1 MINKW
6 ISLKMNIKNHIIK
19 HFIKF
24 KVVHSIPG
32 RLRLKVNNASKIPQ
46 EAKEYDKYVVQGLKM
61 LDGIKDVEFNYITGS
76 VVITYDTKKTYEE
89 KIVKWINKV
98 IDIVLGDFKLIE
110 ENGQDNLEFVIDTL
124 EQKLNEAIKTI

>member
-1 MINKW
+1 
-6 ISLKMNIKNHIIK
+6 MNIKNHIIK

-24 KVVHSIPG
+24 KVAHSIPG

-61 LDGIKDVEFNYITGS
+61 LDGIKDVEFNYVTGS

>member
-1 MINKW
+1 M
-6 ISLKMNIKNHIIK
+6 
-19 HFIKF
+19 
-24 KVVHSIPG
+24 
-32 RLRLKVNNASKIPQ
+32 
-46 EAKEYDKYVVQGLKM
+46 
-61 LDGIKDVEFNYITGS
+61 DVEFNYITGS

>member
-1 MINKW
+1 
-6 ISLKMNIKNHIIK
+6 MNIKNHIIK
-19 HFIKF
+19 
-24 KVVHSIPG
+24 HSIPG
-32 RLRLKVNNASKIPQ
+32 RLRLKVSNASKIPQ

-61 LDGIKDVEFNYITGS
+61 LDGIKDVEFNYVTGS

>member
-1 MINKW
+1 
-6 ISLKMNIKNHIIK
+6 MNIKNHIIK

-32 RLRLKVNNASKIPQ
+32 RLWLKVSNASKIPQ

>member
-1 MINKW
+1 
-6 ISLKMNIKNHIIK
+6 MNIKNHIIK

-46 EAKEYDKYVVQGLKM
+46 EEKEYDKYLVQGLKM
-61 LDGIKDVEFNYITGS
+61 LDGIKDLEFNYITGS

>member
-1 MINKW
+1 
-6 ISLKMNIKNHIIK
+6 MNIKNHIIK

-32 RLRLKVNNASKIPQ
+32 GLRLKVSNASKIPQ

-61 LDGIKDVEFNYITGS
+61 LEGITDVEFNYITGS
-76 VVITYDTKKTYEE
+76 VVINYDTKKTYEE
-89 KIVKWINKV
+89 KIIKWINKV

-110 ENGQDNLEFVIDTL
+110 ENGQDNIEFVIDTL

>member
-1 MINKW
+1 
-6 ISLKMNIKNHIIK
+6 MNIKNHIIK

-32 RLRLKVNNASKIPQ
+32 RLKVNNASKIPQ

>member
-1 MINKW
+1 
-6 ISLKMNIKNHIIK
+6 MNIKNHIIK

-89 KIVKWINKV
+89 KIVIWINKV

-124 EQKLNEAIKTI
+124 EQKLTEAIKTI

>member
-1 MINKW
+1 
-6 ISLKMNIKNHIIK
+6 MNIKNHIIK

-76 VVITYDTKKTYEE
+76 VVITYDTKNTYEE
-89 KIVKWINKV
+89 KSVKWINKV

>member
-1 MINKW
+1 
-6 ISLKMNIKNHIIK
+6 MNIKNHIIK

-98 IDIVLGDFKLIE
+98 IDIVLGDFKLI
-110 ENGQDNLEFVIDTL
+110 
-124 EQKLNEAIKTI
+124 

>member
-1 MINKW
+1 
-6 ISLKMNIKNHIIK
+6 
-19 HFIKF
+19 
-24 KVVHSIPG
+24 
-32 RLRLKVNNASKIPQ
+32 
-46 EAKEYDKYVVQGLKM
+46 M

>member
-1 MINKW
+1 
-6 ISLKMNIKNHIIK
+6 MNIKNHIIK
-19 HFIKF
+19 HCIKF

-61 LDGIKDVEFNYITGS
+61 LDGIKDLEFNYITGS

>member
-1 MINKW
+1 
-6 ISLKMNIKNHIIK
+6 MNIKNHIIK

-24 KVVHSIPG
+24 KVAHSIPG
-32 RLRLKVNNASKIPQ
+32 RLRLKVSNASKIPQ

-61 LDGIKDVEFNYITGS
+61 LDGIKDVEFNYVTGS

-98 IDIVLGDFKLIE
+98 IDIVLGDFKLIA

>member
-1 MINKW
+1 
-6 ISLKMNIKNHIIK
+6 MNIKNHIIK

-32 RLRLKVNNASKIPQ
+32 RLRLKVNNASKIP
-46 EAKEYDKYVVQGLKM
+46 
-61 LDGIKDVEFNYITGS
+61 GS

-124 EQKLNEAIKTI
+124 

>member
-1 MINKW
+1 
-6 ISLKMNIKNHIIK
+6 MNIKNHIIK

-46 EAKEYDKYVVQGLKM
+46 ESKEYDKYVVQGLKM
-61 LDGIKDVEFNYITGS
+61 LDGIKDLEFNYITGS

-89 KIVKWINKV
+89 KIVKWIYKV
-98 IDIVLGDFKLIE
+98 IDIVLGDF
-110 ENGQDNLEFVIDTL
+110 
-124 EQKLNEAIKTI
+124 

>member
-1 MINKW
+1 
-6 ISLKMNIKNHIIK
+6 MNIKNHIIK

-24 KVVHSIPG
+24 KVVHLIPG
-32 RLRLKVNNASKIPQ
+32 RLRLKVSNASKIPQ

-61 LDGIKDVEFNYITGS
+61 LEGITDVEFNYITGS
-76 VVITYDTKKTYEE
+76 VVINYDTKKTYEE
-89 KIVKWINKV
+89 KIIKWINKV

-110 ENGQDNLEFVIDTL
+110 ENGQDNIEFVIDTL

>member
-1 MINKW
+1 MSSIYWVIESNK
-6 ISLKMNIKNHIIK
+6 SL
-19 HFIKF
+19 FILND
-24 KVVHSIPG
+24 S
-32 RLRLKVNNASKIPQ
+32 LS
-46 EAKEYDKYVVQGLKM
+46 
-61 LDGIKDVEFNYITGS
+61 DVYKRQGS

-124 EQKLNEAIKTI
+124 EQKLNEEMCIRDRYYRSIY

>member
-1 MINKW
+1 
-6 ISLKMNIKNHIIK
+6 
-19 HFIKF
+19 
-24 KVVHSIPG
+24 
-32 RLRLKVNNASKIPQ
+32 
-46 EAKEYDKYVVQGLKM
+46 M

-89 KIVKWINKV
+89 KIVKWVNKV

>member
-1 MINKW
+1 
-6 ISLKMNIKNHIIK
+6 MNIKNHIIK

-89 KIVKWINKV
+89 KIVKWINKL
-98 IDIVLGDFKLIE
+98 IYIVLGYFKLIE
-110 ENGQDNLEFVIDTL
+110 ENVQDNLEFVIDTL

>member
-1 MINKW
+1 
-6 ISLKMNIKNHIIK
+6 MNIKNHIIK

-32 RLRLKVNNASKIPQ
+32 RLRLKVNNAYKIPQ

>member
-1 MINKW
+1 
-6 ISLKMNIKNHIIK
+6 MNIKHHIIN

-32 RLRLKVNNASKIPQ
+32 SLRLKVSNASKIPQ

-61 LDGIKDVEFNYITGS
+61 LEGITDVEFNYITGS
-76 VVITYDTKKTYEE
+76 VVINYDTKKTYEE
-89 KIVKWINKV
+89 KIIKWINKV

-110 ENGQDNLEFVIDTL
+110 ENGQDNIEFVIDTL

>member
-1 MINKW
+1 
-6 ISLKMNIKNHIIK
+6 MNIKNHIIK

-46 EAKEYDKYVVQGLKM
+46 EAKEYDKYVAQGIKM

>member
-1 MINKW
+1 
-6 ISLKMNIKNHIIK
+6 MNIKNHIIK

-61 LDGIKDVEFNYITGS
+61 LDGIKDVEFNYIKGS
-76 VVITYDTKKTYEE
+76 VIITYDTKKTYEE

>member
-1 MINKW
+1 
-6 ISLKMNIKNHIIK
+6 MNIKNHIIK

-32 RLRLKVNNASKIPQ
+32 RLRLKVNNAAKIPQ

>member
-1 MINKW
+1 
-6 ISLKMNIKNHIIK
+6 MNIKNHIIK

-61 LDGIKDVEFNYITGS
+61 LDGIKDLEFNYITGS
-76 VVITYDTKKTYEE
+76 VVITYDTKKSFRRFQINWRKRARQPWICNRYFRT
-89 KIVKWINKV
+89 KIKWSNKDN
-98 IDIVLGDFKLIE
+98 ITKNIKWGDNKCL
-110 ENGQDNLEFVIDTL
+110 DKRRTC
-124 EQKLNEAIKTI
+124 LN

>member
-1 MINKW
+1 
-6 ISLKMNIKNHIIK
+6 MNIKNHIIK

-24 KVVHSIPG
+24 KVAHSIPG
-32 RLRLKVNNASKIPQ
+32 RLRLKVSNASKIPQ

-61 LDGIKDVEFNYITGS
+61 LDGIKDVEFNYVTGS

-124 EQKLNEAIKTI
+124 EQKLNGAIKTI

>member
-1 MINKW
+1 
-6 ISLKMNIKNHIIK
+6 MNIKNHIIK

-32 RLRLKVNNASKIPQ
+32 RLRLKVNNASIIPQ

>member
-1 MINKW
+1 
-6 ISLKMNIKNHIIK
+6 MNIKNHIIK

-61 LDGIKDVEFNYITGS
+61 LDGIKDLEFNYITGS

-124 EQKLNEAIKTI
+124 EQKLSEAIKTI

>member
-1 MINKW
+1 
-6 ISLKMNIKNHIIK
+6 MNIKNHIIK

-89 KIVKWINKV
+89 KIVK
-98 IDIVLGDFKLIE
+98 VLGDFKLIE

>member
-1 MINKW
+1 
-6 ISLKMNIKNHIIK
+6 
-19 HFIKF
+19 
-24 KVVHSIPG
+24 
-32 RLRLKVNNASKIPQ
+32 
-46 EAKEYDKYVVQGLKM
+46 M
-61 LDGIKDVEFNYITGS
+61 LDRIKDVEFNYITGS

>member
-1 MINKW
+1 
-6 ISLKMNIKNHIIK
+6 MNIKNHIIK

-61 LDGIKDVEFNYITGS
+61 LDGIKDLEFNYITGS
-76 VVITYDTKKTYEE
+76 V
-89 KIVKWINKV
+89 VKWINKV

>member
-1 MINKW
+1 
-6 ISLKMNIKNHIIK
+6 MNIKNHIIK

-24 KVVHSIPG
+24 KVVHAIPG
-32 RLRLKVNNASKIPQ
+32 RLRLKVSNASKIPQ

>member
-1 MINKW
+1 
-6 ISLKMNIKNHIIK
+6 
-19 HFIKF
+19 
-24 KVVHSIPG
+24 
-32 RLRLKVNNASKIPQ
+32 
-46 EAKEYDKYVVQGLKM
+46 M
-61 LDGIKDVEFNYITGS
+61 LDGIKDLEFNYITGS